1 MKIEMSLPLFL
12 TIILWIL
19 DLFGAIDIAWYWIIA
34 PFWIPFIII
43 LGFAIVL
50 TIVYYIAPWM
60 FSNRFRNQIDQQIK
74 LKKEIK

>member
-12 TIILWIL
+12 TITLWVL

-34 PFWIPFIII
+34 PFWLPFVII
-43 LGFAIVL
+43 LGFATVL
-50 TIVYYIAPWM
+50 TIIYYIAPWM

-74 LKKEIK
+74 LNKNKY

>member
-12 TIILWIL
+12 TIILWVL
-19 DLFGAIDIAWYWIIA
+19 DLSGAIDIAWYWIIA
-34 PFWIPFIII
+34 PFWLSFVII

>member
-1 MKIEMSLPLFL
+1 MSLPLFL
-12 TIILWIL
+12 TIILWVL
-19 DLFGAIDIAWYWIIA
+19 DLSGAIDIAWYWIIA
-34 PFWIPFIII
+34 PFWLPFVII

-50 TIVYYIAPWM
+50 TIIYYIAPWM